1 MHVHIATFIG
11 GVIRARHL
19 LMRTAF
25 CLVTQLRPVVKSSR
39 SLQWTRCAQPVPDLS
54 NTFPWVFFF
63 FRLFFFLFLHNTRA
77 FWITYSYLFSLRFLG
92 WHLTILSRPPD
103 MYTLYTF
110 FPLFLQ
116 STRFNIW
123 TLLEIV
129 VMSQFLEQITKNVF
143 WHLTKPVNCVI
154 LSLMLLGAI
163 VQNSLWNPS
172 VSLHSMCAALFSHE

>member
-1 MHVHIATFIG
+1 
-11 GVIRARHL
+11 
-19 LMRTAF
+19 MRTAF

-54 NTFPWVFFF
+54 NTFACFFVCFFF

-77 FWITYSYLFSLRFLG
+77 FWITYSFPFSLWFLG

-110 FPLFLQ
+110 SPLFLQ

-129 VMSQFLEQITKNVF
+129 VMSQFLDQITKNVF